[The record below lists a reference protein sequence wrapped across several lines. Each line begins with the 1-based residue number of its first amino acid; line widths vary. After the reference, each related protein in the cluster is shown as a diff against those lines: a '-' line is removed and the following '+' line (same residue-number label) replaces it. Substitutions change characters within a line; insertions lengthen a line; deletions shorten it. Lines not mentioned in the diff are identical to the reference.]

1 MKLTPLGI
9 ALIYFVFAVIW
20 IVVSD
25 SVLLWFTDDLQE
37 LSRLQTFKG
46 WFYMLLTATALYFL
60 IKYSNRQI
68 EYYSDQF
75 KALLNSAE
83 LGLLVLK
90 KGVIKEVNKGFNL
103 LTGMSRSELEGL
115 DLLEVIHRTDKT
127 QVQNLIDGKY
137 GTNNVDA
144 RIIDKDGNYRWVQM
158 ISNQQEFSALANQEI
173 VITDIHEKKLF
184 EVYSSLLPKILNS
197 TDPAE
202 NYDLALKMILNTLC
216 RELGWDYGIAITRRE
231 DGKFRKN
238 VSWFD
243 GREEIKELDI
253 FIDTL
258 SFAPG
263 EGLTGLTAQ
272 TMQPQWVEDLETD
285 KRYAYKEETV
295 NAGLKSLF
303 SIPVMMGGDVNA
315 VLILYHTKK
324 QNRDKQLIDFFS
336 VISRDIALKLMY
348 KKEALLAEKSR
359 ESLNYA
365 LDSARMATWDFN
377 LETGVST
384 RSDLHHTLFGLDNKP
399 EIWTVDDFLSQ
410 VIEEDR
416 PHVKTALNNL
426 IAGRGDYDVEYRIV
440 VDGEI
445 RWMWSKGEAQ
455 HNEKGKPVRVSGVIG
470 DITEQKMLRSYTD
483 LLLKLL
489 ISIDSDHSLNDVFNK
504 ILEMICVHNRWDY
517 GEVWAYND
525 KNSDLSRKSSWFD
538 NEDGRIAAFD
548 KISEEFNFKEGIG
561 LPGVT
566 ASKKKILWIHDL
578 QSEKKYLRSA
588 EAKKAGLK
596 SLISVP
602 VIYEN
607 KVLAVFMFYSGLEI
621 RENEQ
626 IEKFMFA
633 IQNDLA
639 LKLHSKQVEENLK
652 REQELMKLM
661 FQNIPVMITVYNP
674 ELSELSINEEFKK
687 VTGYTDEDAR
697 KDNFVERVYPDRQLR
712 EQALDFMSKPD
723 GNWMD
728 MEMRDHSGEVILSTW
743 TNVKLSDNTQIGIGL
758 DITDRKINEL
768 KLLEKEYLLAEVQ
781 KVANLGAFRL
791 DLKTDKAGYSTTL
804 NRIFGFDEDEILTIE
819 KWESCIHPD
828 FIEDVVMYLE
838 QCILLKKKFDREYKI
853 IRKSDGAERWVY
865 GLGILHL
872 DEDGNPDSM
881 ICTIQDITI
890 RKEQENAIREQRD
903 KLIEAEKMGQ
913 IGHWEMIF
921 NSDELLSEENKVY
934 LSEMLQ
940 SMMGFSDG
948 SFDGTAIMFL
958 NSVVEDDR
966 ERLVNSMI
974 SQISEGRIDVSYR
987 VLNEGQEIRHLHAVG
1002 KISYSDDGSPFM
1014 ITGLTQDIT
1023 ERKNYEIQIQK
1034 NLDELQEIYD
1044 YMPVMINIHDE
1055 NSGVAAV
1062 NKYFEEQVGYSTEDA
1077 NRLDLLRELVPDKE
1091 EYQKVKMHIDKLNG
1105 EWQDFELRTKDGKFL
1120 KTTWSNI
1127 QLADGKSLGIGIDI
1141 TEREKL
1147 QQEIR
1152 DKEERLT
1159 LATTNA
1165 EIGLWEWYPQTG
1177 ELIINEV
1184 WANLIGYSIQELEPV
1199 SIETWNKLVHPEDLK
1214 YFEVVVNDYFEGK
1227 APFYELEIRM
1237 KHKEGH
1243 WVWILDKGRTVEW
1256 DDKGKP
1262 VRMLGTHIDVT
1273 EEKKTRDELRQSE
1286 ERLQLATDNTRI
1298 ALYDWNVQTGE
1309 LIINENWASIIGY
1322 TKDELEPI
1330 SIGIWEKVAHP
1341 EDFKI
1346 SSKEL
1351 ERHFR
1356 GETEVYDVQVR
1367 MKHKAGH
1374 WVWVLGRG
1382 KVVEWDDEGK
1392 PVRMIGTHIDIT
1404 DRVEADNVQ
1413 RYNSFV
1419 LQNVTEAVITLDKEY
1434 KVQSWNESAEQL
1446 YGYTADEMIGN
1457 EFDKVIETIYLDYEA
1472 DEIREEFEK
1481 TGQWQGE
1488 AKQSTKEGTYKTVLS
1503 SVNML
1508 KDDNDSMVGVVALSR
1523 DITDLKR
1530 QQEELIRSRDQL
1542 LQAQQV
1548 AGLGHWEMNLQTGV
1562 LTWSD
1567 SIYEMFGLQKDYFD
1581 INVESFLEL
1590 VHPDDREKLKYEQEQ
1605 FQIDGFIDSVYR
1617 VIKPDGSVGIFQE
1630 KGKIIK
1636 DEEGNNLILTGTV
1649 LDITELKETERE
1661 LQVLA
1666 DVFRLTNSGIS
1677 IGSYDQKEFIR
1688 VNDANA
1694 ALYGY
1699 TADEMAGMPIENVYA
1714 KDYRHLVPEN
1724 IAIAEERGYHVF
1736 ESVHVRKD
1744 GSRFPVLINLTAV
1757 KNEAGEIL
1765 YRIATTQDITAMKA
1779 AQEELEKE
1787 RIRFELIAKS
1797 TNDVIY
1803 HWEVK
1808 SDYHWW
1814 NEGIHSKFG
1823 YDADSVEYT
1832 IEWWESKIHP
1842 EEKAEIVASMW
1853 SAINNAVSEWESRY
1867 RFEKQ
1872 DGSYALVYDRCFI
1885 LTDDTGVVTG
1895 MIGAITDITAENEAK
1910 VQLERSEEQYRL
1922 LFERNPIP
1930 MFIYDPESFNF
1941 IEVNEAAVKNYGYE
1955 KDEFLQMSILD
1966 IRPEQDKDKVI
1977 MNVKEKRGDDVRFE
1991 EWVHLKKNGEQLIA
2005 EISASDINY
2014 SGETYRLVIANDI
2027 TEQRQIEKQVINSL
2041 IEGEERE
2048 RRRVAMELH
2057 DGLGQY
2063 LSAANMTFDAILEY
2077 TKAMP
2082 EEQHEQYK
2090 HGLGLLKHA
2099 IKESRSV
2106 AQNLLPKAIED
2117 FGLALAVE
2125 ALVEDYEKNTDI
2137 QFYYYQNVDGYN
2149 ISQSIEIN
2157 LFRMIQETLNNALKH
2172 ANCTKIDVQIVKDDT
2187 DIVCTIEDNG
2197 VGFEFNEQKKIS
2209 GLGMQ
2214 SLQTRSK
2221 ALNGELDIITAPGKG
2236 TLISI
2241 IIPLNREL

>member
-1 MKLTPLGI
+1 
-9 ALIYFVFAVIW
+9 
-20 IVVSD
+20 
-25 SVLLWFTDDLQE
+25 
-37 LSRLQTFKG
+37 
-46 WFYMLLTATALYFL
+46 
-60 IKYSNRQI
+60 
-68 EYYSDQF
+68 
-75 KALLNSAE
+75 
-83 LGLLVLK
+83 
-90 KGVIKEVNKGFNL
+90 
-103 LTGMSRSELEGL
+103 
-115 DLLEVIHRTDKT
+115 
-127 QVQNLIDGKY
+127 
-137 GTNNVDA
+137 
-144 RIIDKDGNYRWVQM
+144 
-158 ISNQQEFSALANQEI
+158 
-173 VITDIHEKKLF
+173 
-184 EVYSSLLPKILNS
+184 
-197 TDPAE
+197 
-202 NYDLALKMILNTLC
+202 
-216 RELGWDYGIAITRRE
+216 
-231 DGKFRKN
+231 
-238 VSWFD
+238 
-243 GREEIKELDI
+243 
-253 FIDTL
+253 
-258 SFAPG
+258 
-263 EGLTGLTAQ
+263 
-272 TMQPQWVEDLETD
+272 
-285 KRYAYKEETV
+285 
-295 NAGLKSLF
+295 
-303 SIPVMMGGDVNA
+303 
-315 VLILYHTKK
+315 
-324 QNRDKQLIDFFS
+324 
-336 VISRDIALKLMY
+336 
-348 KKEALLAEKSR
+348 
-359 ESLNYA
+359 
-365 LDSARMATWDFN
+365 
-377 LETGVST
+377 
-384 RSDLHHTLFGLDNKP
+384 
-399 EIWTVDDFLSQ
+399 
-410 VIEEDR
+410 VIEDDR
-416 PHVKTALNNL
+416 PYVRTALNNV
-426 IAGRGDYDVEYRIV
+426 IAGRGDYDVEYRIIV
-440 VDGEI
+440 NGEI

-455 HNEKGKPVRVSGVIG
+455 HNEEGKPVRVSGVIG

-489 ISIDSDHSLNDVFNK
+489 ITIDSDDTLSVVFNK

-517 GEVWAYND
+517 GEVWVFND
-525 KNSDLSRKSSWFD
+525 INTDLSRISSWF
-538 NEDGRIAAFD
+538 NREDEKFATFD
-548 KISEEFNFKEGIG
+548 KISEKFNFKEGIG
-561 LPGVT
+561 IPGLT
-566 ASKKKILWIHDL
+566 ASEKKILWISDL
-578 QSEKKYLRSA
+578 HSEKNYLRSS
-588 EAKKAGLK
+588 EVKKAGLR

-602 VIYEN
+602 VLHEDN
-607 KVLAVFMFYSGLEI
+607 VLAVFMFYSGFEI

-674 ELSELSINEEFKK
+674 QLSEFSINEEFKK
-687 VTGYTDEDAR
+687 VTGYTDEDVITG
-697 KDNFVERVYPDRQLR
+697 DFIERVYPDEKLR
-712 EQALDFMSKPD
+712 KQALEFMKKPD
-723 GNWMD
+723 GSWMD
-728 MEMRDHSGEVILSTW
+728 MEMRSRSGGIILSTW
-743 TNVKLSDNTQIGIGL
+743 TNVRLSDDTQIGIGL

-768 KLLEKEYLLAEVQ
+768 ELLEKEYLLAEAQ

-791 DLKTDKAGYSTTL
+791 DLKTGVAGNSPTL
-804 NRIFGFDEDEILTIE
+804 NRIFGFDEDELLTIE

-828 FIEDVVMYLE
+828 FIEDVVMYME

-865 GLGILHL
+865 GLGILQL
-872 DEDGNPDSM
+872 DEEGNPDSM

-921 NSDELLSEENKVY
+921 NSDELLSEENKVN

-940 SMMGFSDG
+940 SMMGFTEG
-948 SFDGTAIMFL
+948 SFDGTPNMFL

-966 ERLVNSMI
+966 ERLVSTMI
-974 SQISEGRIDVSYR
+974 SQISEGEIDVSYR
-987 VLNEGQEIRHLHAVG
+987 ITGEDQNYRYLHSVG
-1002 KISYSDDGSPFM
+1002 KVSYKDDGSPYM

-1055 NSGVAAV
+1055 SSGIAAV
-1062 NKYFEEQVGYSTEDA
+1062 NRYFEEHVGYSTEDA
-1077 NRLDLLRELVPDKE
+1077 NKLDLLRELVPDEE
-1091 EYQKVKMHIDKLNG
+1091 EYQKVKMHIEKLNG
-1105 EWQDFELRTKDGKFL
+1105 EWQDFELRTKDGIFL

-1147 QQEIR
+1147 QQEVR

-1165 EIGLWEWYPQTG
+1165 EIGLWEWHPQTG
-1177 ELIINEV
+1177 VVIINKV
-1184 WANLIGYSIQELEPV
+1184 WANLVGYSIEELEPV
-1199 SIETWNKLVHPEDLK
+1199 SIETWNKLVHPDDLK
-1214 YFEVVVNDYFEGK
+1214 HFEVVVNDYFEGK
-1227 APFYELEIRM
+1227 APYYEAEIRM

-1256 DDKGKP
+1256 DDEGKP
-1262 VRMLGTHIDVT
+1262 IRMLGTHIDIT

-1330 SIGIWEKVAHP
+1330 SIEIWEQVAHP

-1351 ERHFR
+1351 ERHFK

-1382 KVVEWDDEGK
+1382 KVVEWDDDDGK
-1392 PVRMIGTHIDIT
+1392 PIRMIGTHIDIT
-1404 DRVEADNVQ
+1404 DRVESESML

-1457 EFDKVIETIYLDYEA
+1457 EFDKMIDTIYLDFDAER
-1472 DEIREEFEK
+1472 IREEFEK

-1488 AKQSTKEGTYKTVLS
+1488 AKQSTKDGIYKTVLS

-1508 KDDNDSMVGVVALSR
+1508 KDDDGTMVGVVALNR
-1523 DITDLKR
+1523 DITDLKN

-1581 INVESFLEL
+1581 INIESFLDV

-1605 FQIDGFIDSVYR
+1605 FQSDGFIDSVYR
-1617 VIKPDGSVGIFQE
+1617 VMKPDGSVGIFQE
-1630 KGKIIK
+1630 KGKLIK
-1636 DEEGNNLILTGTV
+1636 DEEGNNLLLTGTV

-1661 LQVLA
+1661 LQLLA

-1677 IGSYDQKEFIR
+1677 IGSYEQKEFIR

-1699 TADEMAGMPIENVYA
+1699 TAKEMAGMPIENVYA
-1714 KDYRHLVPEN
+1714 EDYRHLVPEN

-1736 ESVHVRKD
+1736 ESVHMRKD

-1765 YRIATTQDITAMKA
+1765 YRIATTQDITAMKK
-1779 AQEELEKE
+1779 AQAELEKE

-1808 SDYHWW
+1808 TDYHWW
-1814 NEGIHSKFG
+1814 NEGIYSKFG
-1823 YDADSVEYT
+1823 YDAVAVENT

-1842 EEKAEIVASMW
+1842 DEKAEITASMW
-1853 SAINNAVSEWESRY
+1853 SAINNAESEWKNRY
-1867 RFEKQ
+1867 RFEKS
-1872 DGSYALVYDRCFI
+1872 DGSYALVYDRCF
-1885 LTDDTGVVTG
+1885 LLADDDGVVTG

-1930 MFIYDPESFNF
+1930 MFIYDPETFKF
-1941 IEVNEAAVKNYGYE
+1941 IEVNDAAVKNYGYE
-1955 KDEFLQMSILD
+1955 KKEFLQLSILD
-1966 IRPEQDKDKVI
+1966 IRPESDKEKVMI
-1977 MNVKEKRGDDVRFE
+1977 NVKEKIGDEVRFE
-1991 EWVHLKKNGEQLIA
+1991 EWVHFKKNGEQITV

-2014 SGETYRLVIANDI
+2014 AGETYRLVIANDI
-2027 TEQRQIEKQVINSL
+2027 SEQKQIEKQVINSL

-2125 ALVEDYEKNTDI
+2125 ALVDDYRKNTDI
-2137 QFYYYQNVDGYN
+2137 QFYYYQNVEDHK
-2149 ISQSIEIN
+2149 IAQTIEIN
-2157 LFRMIQETLNNALKH
+2157 LFRMIQEALNNAIKH
-2172 ANCTKIDVQIVKDDT
+2172 ANCSKIDVQIVKDDN
-2187 DIVCTIEDNG
+2187 DIVCTIDDNG
-2197 VGFEFNEQKKIS
+2197 IGFDYDGRMIKS

-2214 SLQTRSK
+2214 SLQTRSR
-2221 ALNGELDIITAPGKG
+2221 ALNGDLDIITAPGKG

-2241 IIPLNREL
+2241 IIPLNSSMK